1 MEDNLRDIKSKTLEK
16 SSVLDVIASLEKV
29 ATHAAEVRDSA
40 DVKNAELQ
48 EALTIVED
56 FIRSRKLVLYG
67 GVAINEHIP
76 VKYRFYDYA
85 KVLPDYDFFSPDA
98 ERDAADLKRVLER
111 AGLTAPTVRPGM
123 HEGTYKVY
131 VDYTAVAD
139 CTQLE
144 PWIYKKLVGR
154 AHVVQ
159 GLHYADADFL
169 RMQMYLELSR
179 PRGEVERWTKVYKR
193 LLLLNRFAPFKCK
206 GRGHTQQKEGLRNT
220 YYKECMSYVMD
231 EGLIYAGGNVRR
243 LYEKPARRQTAAFN
257 REHAA
262 CIAYAAEPA
271 HHAQRL
277 EKILRSSGGKFR
289 LVRWEAHGDLIP
301 EMVGLKKA
309 GGPIVA
315 VFVGLGGCISYND
328 VKLKGLAQHLRIAS
342 LDALIY
348 TWFVFSFVAGVEGLV
363 DGSFMCAAENLV
375 HVAMATRDAG
385 LEGVY
390 DAFPVRCVGHQSR
403 KASLIRAK
411 VERKR
416 GKTVKRTF

>member
-1 MEDNLRDIKSKTLEK
+1 MEDSLRDIKSKTLEK
-16 SSVLDVIASLEKV
+16 SSVLDVIASLEK
-29 ATHAAEVRDSA
+29 AASHAAEVRDSA

-56 FIRSRKLVLYG
+56 FIRARKLVLYG

-76 VKYRFYDYA
+76 AKYRFYDYT
-85 KVLPDYDFFSPDA
+85 KVLPDYDFFSPNA
-98 ERDAADLKRVLER
+98 ERDAADLKHVLER
-111 AGLTAPTVRPGM
+111 AGLTAPAVRPGM

-206 GRGHTQQKEGLRNT
+206 GRMSKSRKNTIANT
-220 YYKECMSYVMD
+220 YYAECMSYVMD

-257 REHAA
+257 REHGA

-328 VKLKGLAQHLRIAS
+328 VKLKGRELRIAS

-363 DGSFMCAAENLV
+363 GGSFMCAAEDMV

-416 GKTVKRTF
+416 GKTVKRG